1 MGGLTATDL
10 AYLQQPHLNGVPT
23 GAVAAFDLPNGCPEG
38 WSAFKDAQSRAI
50 IGADFGQ
57 GFAPGLGANGDG
69 SALRTWKY
77 RDHGGGAAAEGGTAR
92 PAARRWFWGHAAC
105 FPTSRW
111 RRHGGGGGGRM
122 AAAAASGGGGG
133 GGEWRAAAS
142 DGGIGGGGTAG
153 GGWQR
158 WRQ

>member
-1 MGGLTATDL
+1 MGADIRDKVLVAVLTAAALGGLTLLWNWASQGGVVRAMGGLTASDL

-77 RDHGGGAAAEGGTAR
+77 RDHGGGAAAEGG
-92 PAARRWFWGHAAC
+92 
-105 FPTSRW
+105 
-111 RRHGGGGGGRM
+111 
-122 AAAAASGGGGG
+122 
-133 GGEWRAAAS
+133 
-142 DGGIGGGGTAG
+142 AG
-153 GGWQR
+153 APPFIALYYCKKD
-158 WRQ
+158 